1 MSGNEQVS
9 ILLREN
15 SGLKT
20 FSESLFYFLKY
31 RFNEANSLEMIL
43 TAFFAG
49 QIYQEKGTDL
59 SDKLARY
66 IYIYKIES
74 D

>member
-66 IYIYKIES
+66 IYKIES